1 MWIKPVQKRANQNH
15 YIPIFLREDCMQQNC
30 TPVEEQNV
38 PVLRAKTLII
48 NTNLRNLFSGSA
60 QF

>member
-1 MWIKPVQKRANQNH
+1 MWIKPVQKRAKPLYPDFSSGGLQ
-15 YIPIFLREDCMQQNC
+15 QQNC